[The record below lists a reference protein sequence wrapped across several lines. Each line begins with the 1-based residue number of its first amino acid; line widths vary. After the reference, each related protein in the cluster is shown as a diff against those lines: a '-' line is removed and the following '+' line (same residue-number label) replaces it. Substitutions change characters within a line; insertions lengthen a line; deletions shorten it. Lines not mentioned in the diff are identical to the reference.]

1 MLAMLLLLVAPLL
14 VPAFLSMAVID
25 TGSTAGSARAPVTLQ
40 PLVVEVSRVSPAP
53 VIQDI
58 SPAPVIQESK
68 TVEVKAPCHGRGHA
82 DAARPAA

>member
-25 TGSTAGSARAPVTLQ
+25 TGSTAGSARAPITLQ
-40 PLVVEVSRVSPAP
+40 PLVVEVGRVSSAP
-53 VIQDI
+53 VIE
-58 SPAPVIQESK
+58 ESK
-68 TVEVKAPCHGRGHA
+68 TVEVEAPCHKRGHA